1 MKKQL
6 KSFGFAFKGI
16 YSALKEEGHMRFHLV
31 AAVYVIVFS
40 FFFDLSVTEFAVVA
54 LIIGAV
60 ISAELI
66 NTALERLCDRV
77 TTEFDTNIKYIKDV
91 CAAAVLVL
99 AAAAIAVAFLIFFDI
114 KKITAIALNIINNP
128 LLLIL
133 FILSLIIS
141 VVFIWL
147 GPIGIKQLITKDKK
161 SA

>member
-1 MKKQL
+1 
-6 KSFGFAFKGI
+6 
-16 YSALKEEGHMRFHLV
+16 MRFHLV

>member
-1 MKKQL
+1 
-6 KSFGFAFKGI
+6 
-16 YSALKEEGHMRFHLV
+16 MRFHLV

-40 FFFDLSVTEFAVVA
+40 FFFDLSVTEFAVMA

>member
-1 MKKQL
+1 
-6 KSFGFAFKGI
+6 
-16 YSALKEEGHMRFHLV
+16 MRFHLV

-54 LIIGAV
+54 LISGAV

>member
-1 MKKQL
+1 
-6 KSFGFAFKGI
+6 
-16 YSALKEEGHMRFHLV
+16 
-31 AAVYVIVFS
+31 
-40 FFFDLSVTEFAVVA
+40 
-54 LIIGAV
+54 
-60 ISAELI
+60 
-66 NTALERLCDRV
+66 
-77 TTEFDTNIKYIKDV
+77 
-91 CAAAVLVL
+91 VLVL

>member
-1 MKKQL
+1 
-6 KSFGFAFKGI
+6 
-16 YSALKEEGHMRFHLV
+16 MRFQLV

-133 FILSLIIS
+133 FILSLIFIS
-141 VVFIWL
+141 
-147 GPIGIKQLITKDKK
+147 
-161 SA
+161 S